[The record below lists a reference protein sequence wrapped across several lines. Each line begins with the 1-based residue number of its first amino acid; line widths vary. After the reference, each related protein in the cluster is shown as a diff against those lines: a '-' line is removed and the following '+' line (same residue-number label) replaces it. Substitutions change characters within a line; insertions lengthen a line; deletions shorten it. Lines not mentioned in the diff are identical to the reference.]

1 MEPSGQSA
9 SSPLGEIVDHKG
21 EPDTRHLDQSCLR
34 RARADVQGEPADC
47 LAGSIRPQRSSTLL
61 FAASISQ
68 QNEAIMVTPT
78 RDSDVEQPPRLQPA
92 MKSRIGLIVA
102 ISMAADLGR
111 SWCDRG
117 G

>member
-1 MEPSGQSA
+1 MKP
-9 SSPLGEIVDHKG
+9 
-21 EPDTRHLDQSCLR
+21 
-34 RARADVQGEPADC
+34 
-47 LAGSIRPQRSSTLL
+47 
-61 FAASISQ
+61 
-68 QNEAIMVTPT
+68 IMVTPT

>member
-1 MEPSGQSA
+1 
-9 SSPLGEIVDHKG
+9 
-21 EPDTRHLDQSCLR
+21 
-34 RARADVQGEPADC
+34 
-47 LAGSIRPQRSSTLL
+47 
-61 FAASISQ
+61 
-68 QNEAIMVTPT
+68 
-78 RDSDVEQPPRLQPA
+78 